1 MGMNI
6 FPPKA
11 VPNDDERRHENVRV
25 YLADLIN
32 RTESGNIE
40 PTLSGKLGYLISIL
54 VRVIEGG
61 DLEKRIKNLEDKSN
75 VFKK

>member
-1 MGMNI
+1 MAKKYKKRLKTM
-6 FPPKA
+6 
-11 VPNDDERRHENVRV
+11 ENVRI

-61 DLEKRIKNLEDKSN
+61 DLEKRIKALEDKN